1 MIEDRPEAAAV
12 ISYRHA
18 EDFITSLIMGPPSPA
33 PGSTPEDIRQRAIER
48 IQRLEA
54 FLGFLGNPH
63 LKYRTIHIGG
73 TSGKGSTTSLVAS
86 ILTASGFRTGSHV
99 SPYLQVSTEK
109 LLIDGHP
116 ASAARYLELVRTM
129 QRAIEDW
136 QALGNPVPTYG
147 EVWVAMTFVYFAEE
161 MVDIAVIEVG
171 AGGRFDL
178 TNVVRP
184 EVAAITSIGF
194 DHTVT
199 LGNTLPE
206 IAWHK
211 AGILKPGAQA
221 LTGVVI
227 PEALAVIQAEADK
240 VGADLQL
247 VHPGKAYAEVRSGR
261 SGTSFLDTFS
271 GARFDVPL
279 SGEFQAANASLAI
292 AVCRSLGEPQIDT
305 DTIAG
310 GLRAVR
316 FPGRMEIVQESPLVL
331 LDGAHNP
338 EKVASLR
345 DNLRSVTGDRKILLV
360 FGVLESKSYA
370 EMWTEL
376 APLVSTLVATAPEVL
391 AKPPVP
397 ASQIAALAPTT
408 IRVVTAENPLEAITI
423 ALKLAGPDDA
433 VVVTGSLYLVG
444 NIREYWYPSE
454 RILEQGTSWPE
465 AELP

>member
-1 MIEDRPEAAAV
+1 VIDDSTEATPVA
-12 ISYRHA
+12 SYRQA
-18 EDFITSLIMGPPSPA
+18 EDFITGLIMGPPSPA
-33 PGSTPEDIRQRAIER
+33 PGSTPEDIRQRAVER
-48 IQRLEA
+48 IQRLKA
-54 FLGFLGNPH
+54 FLTFLGNPH

-73 TSGKGSTTSLVAS
+73 TSGKGSTTSMVAS

-109 LLIDGHP
+109 LLIDGRP
-116 ASAARYLELVRTM
+116 ASAARYLELVQTM

-136 QALGNPVPTYG
+136 QALGNPIPTYG

-161 MVDIAVIEVG
+161 NVDIAVIEVG

-178 TNVVRP
+178 TNVVQP
-184 EVAAITSIGF
+184 DVAAITSIGF

-199 LGNTLPE
+199 LGETLPE

-227 PEALAVIQAEADK
+227 PEALAVIQAEAISIG
-240 VGADLQL
+240 VDLHL
-247 VHPGKAYAEVRSGR
+247 VHHGISYTDVRSGR
-261 SGTSFLDTFS
+261 DGTSFQDTYS
-271 GARFDVPL
+271 GVRFEVPL

-292 AVCRSLGEPQIDT
+292 AICRSLDEPQIDT
-305 DTIAG
+305 GTIAR
-310 GLRAVR
+310 GLKASR
-316 FPGRMEIVQESPLVL
+316 FPGRMEVVQESPLVL

-338 EKVASLR
+338 EKISHLR
-345 DNLRSVTGDRKILLV
+345 QNIPSITGDRNIILV
-360 FGVLESKSYA
+360 FGVLESKNYV
-370 EMWTEL
+370 EMWAEL

-391 AKPPVP
+391 AKPPVQ
-397 ASQIAALAPTT
+397 ASEIAALAADT
-408 IRVVTAENPLEAITI
+408 IKVVTAEHPLDAIAV
-423 ALKLAGPDDA
+423 ALNLAGPKDA

-454 RILEQGTSWPE
+454 LILEQGNSWPD
-465 AELP
+465 ANLG